1 MNLSSR
7 EGIVFNRLLLHGDAV
22 AWGTGS
28 GVSSVVHDN
37 GVQEVFVKMVN
48 IFKNTT
54 FGGARDADVIN
65 EGKMLDIFA
74 ETNTTS
80 VRANGNI
87 ELLGH
92 QKNGKNFIDTGN
104 TARVDLAEIDGFSLE
119 ELLEDDS
126 VLNVFTSG
134 NTSARIQSLA
144 DSSMTED
151 IIGRSG
157 LLNEERVERKKIL
170 HPINSLLHI
179 PNLVGVHHQYTIR
192 ANFLTEKSCTS
203 NIGSLV
209 RTDLLLEDSETFC
222 LGFSDQTADF
232 VI

>member
-1 MNLSSR
+1 
-7 EGIVFNRLLLHGDAV
+7 
-22 AWGTGS
+22 
-28 GVSSVVHDN
+28 
-37 GVQEVFVKMVN
+37 
-48 IFKNTT
+48 
-54 FGGARDADVIN
+54 
-65 EGKMLDIFA
+65 
-74 ETNTTS
+74 
-80 VRANGNI
+80 
-87 ELLGH
+87 
-92 QKNGKNFIDTGN
+92 
-104 TARVDLAEIDGFSLE
+104 
-119 ELLEDDS
+119 
-126 VLNVFTSG
+126 
-134 NTSARIQSLA
+134 
-144 DSSMTED
+144 MTED